1 MPRVVGAL
9 FMTMNSWAP
18 WRTARTRREK
28 RKIEIRA
35 QKKKNQNLR
44 VRVDDVEVGGVAEN
58 ERKKVREAKRE
69 ARRERETNV
78 RSSERTK
85 KSE

>member
-18 WRTARTRREK
+18 WRTARTRREE
-28 RKIEIRA
+28 RKIEMRA
-35 QKKKNQNLR
+35 QKKNQNLR

-58 ERKKVREAKRE
+58 ERKKVREPKRE
-69 ARRERETNV
+69 ARRERNKCET
-78 RSSERTK
+78 E
-85 KSE
+85 

>member
-18 WRTARTRREK
+18 WRTARTRREE

-35 QKKKNQNLR
+35 QKKK
-44 VRVDDVEVGGVAEN
+44 
-58 ERKKVREAKRE
+58 KSK
-69 ARRERETNV
+69 
-78 RSSERTK
+78 S
-85 KSE
+85 KSESGRCGGRWCG

>member
-1 MPRVVGAL
+1 M
-9 FMTMNSWAP
+9 
-18 WRTARTRREK
+18 
-28 RKIEIRA
+28 RA
-35 QKKKNQNLR
+35 QRKNQNLR
-44 VRVDDVEVGGVAEN
+44 VRVDDVEVGGVAKN